1 MAKNKKTLLKRKNKK
16 NAQKKQVKKQA
27 QKQVRQE
34 VQKNVQSKSSVKDS
48 EYSFMDLVHSFGM
61 LLGDS
66 DSVES
71 EEASIPLNPLE
82 PYSRRL
88 LLGRH
93 HHENPCLPRSPFESI
108 LEKEPNIIEEI
119 DELKEDQT
127 AITTF
132 KGKYADQKDI
142 VQALTS
148 SVLNDLWSMP
158 NFYALLHLEP
168 EVTVQKILAA
178 FDEAQYPRQHL
189 RYLWKGLQLF
199 GQIFDRF
206 SVPIPQKQS
215 FLPMEPPKIGR
226 FLTPHT
232 PFPLSYKEV
241 EVQSPLTDIFEGFW
255 KEDVKHLD
263 AYYHNSGYDFDKE
276 MALDD
281 IILRDDI
288 RMLEIEIASLF
299 DAGEYEQVEE
309 ICEEILELSEGY
321 QPAQY
326 NLALCSI
333 MMGDISKG
341 KKQIQQLQDE
351 DTTYMMPHYA
361 WMLLLYNEGK
371 RSKLKKYYDDLSGD
385 ALDPTEFKM
394 IAVVEALLFWEAG
407 KKKKAQNMCY
417 RLLENFPL
425 DSALL
430 SLWKKISKLK

>member
-1 MAKNKKTLLKRKNKK
+1 M
-16 NAQKKQVKKQA
+16 
-27 QKQVRQE
+27 
-34 VQKNVQSKSSVKDS
+34 
-48 EYSFMDLVHSFGM
+48 
-61 LLGDS
+61 
-66 DSVES
+66 
-71 EEASIPLNPLE
+71 
-82 PYSRRL
+82 
-88 LLGRH
+88 
-93 HHENPCLPRSPFESI
+93 
-108 LEKEPNIIEEI
+108 
-119 DELKEDQT
+119 
-127 AITTF
+127 
-132 KGKYADQKDI
+132 
-142 VQALTS
+142 
-148 SVLNDLWSMP
+148 
-158 NFYALLHLEP
+158 
-168 EVTVQKILAA
+168 
-178 FDEAQYPRQHL
+178 
-189 RYLWKGLQLF
+189 
-199 GQIFDRF
+199 
-206 SVPIPQKQS
+206 
-215 FLPMEPPKIGR
+215 
-226 FLTPHT
+226 
-232 PFPLSYKEV
+232 
-241 EVQSPLTDIFEGFW
+241 
-255 KEDVKHLD
+255 KHLD

-288 RMLEIEIASLF
+288 RRLEIEIASLF